1 MCKQKKG
8 CLSPVRM
15 FSWELKGGFMAWG
28 WHLGAPL
35 DSHDIRGCLIFF
47 CPSKI
52 QEVETSADII
62 HHILVFDTLI
72 CMRLHMG
79 SHHSAYYDSSM
90 LQFFNESI
98 WFRMNFKKNCDGFIP
113 PQQSHANVAAVRYPN
128 VRKKIHVQNLELL
141 PVHTSQC
148 P

>member
-1 MCKQKKG
+1 MI
-8 CLSPVRM
+8 
-15 FSWELKGGFMAWG
+15 
-28 WHLGAPL
+28 LG
-35 DSHDIRGCLIFF
+35 DVSIFF
-47 CPSKI
+47 GPSKI

-98 WFRMNFKKNCDGFIP
+98 
-113 PQQSHANVAAVRYPN
+113 
-128 VRKKIHVQNLELL
+128 
-141 PVHTSQC
+141 
-148 P
+148 